1 MALDESQGIADQ
13 AEEVIPDDITQFVEP
28 SALYVGSGG
37 DVTVDLA
44 KGGTE
49 VTFSSVFAGTW
60 MPIIV
65 TRVYDTGT
73 SAANIVR
80 LF

>member
-1 MALDESQGIADQ
+1 MALDESQGIADE
-13 AEEVIPDDITQFVEP
+13 AAVVVPDDGTEFQP

-44 KGGTE
+44 KGGTNI
-49 VTFSSVFAGTW
+49 TFPAVFAGTW
-60 MPIIV
+60 MPILV
-65 TRVYDTGT
+65 TRVYTTGT
-73 SAANIVR
+73 SASSIVR

>member
-13 AEEVIPDDITQFVEP
+13 AEVVVPDDSTQFAEP
-28 SALYVGSGG
+28 SALYIGSGG

-44 KGGTE
+44 KEGTN

-65 TRVYDTGT
+65 TRVYTTGT